1 MFNQLSGAV
10 QNQKKSRTHLYT
22 SGLLMIACDGI
33 VRDFC
38 PQQPKTKTTHPGETA
53 GPRPVAFVVRNVR
66 LQGH

>member
-1 MFNQLSGAV
+1 M
-10 QNQKKSRTHLYT
+10 QNQKKAEHLYT
-22 SGLLMIACDGI
+22 SGLLMIACDCI
-33 VRDFC
+33 ERDFC